1 MQNTWMALALVL
13 GLAGAGTAWAEGQQS
28 EGATATEPSQDA
40 DEGTL
45 EDILQSP
52 AEETFGSPSD
62 EGKSEE
68 LEQQVEEAVVPS
80 SGQVAGTVK
89 SVDMESG
96 YFSIDTAEGSL
107 QLHADPSLLSD
118 KGIKEGDQ
126 IQASIEKKGEMNH
139 VTSLMKGK
147 GGEKAKGAY

>member
-1 MQNTWMALALVL
+1 MQKSWMALALVI

-28 EGATATEPSQDA
+28 EEATAPEQTQDP

-62 EGKSEE
+62 EGKSEQ
-68 LEQQVEEAVVPS
+68 LEKQVEEAVVPAD
-80 SGQVAGTVK
+80 GKVAGTVK
-89 SVDMESG
+89 SVDTSTG
-96 YFSIDTAEGSL
+96 YFSVETAQGSL
-107 QLHADPSLLSD
+107 QLHADPTLLTD

-126 IQASIEKKGEMNH
+126 IQASVEKKGDMNH

-147 GGEKAKGAY
+147 SGEKAKGAY